1 VDRFLTGRYDFIVT
15 RARNASTRAR
25 SLERIIRRPTLA
37 NANQRNLNLSPRPFT
52 TDIPKPLLDKIQ
64 TGTMQWTYKGIP
76 TYKNPFDL
84 ALYAKLLW
92 DVKPRTIIEI
102 GSNAGG
108 SAVWF
113 ADQVRA
119 MQLGAQI
126 YSLDINPVLGVTDPL
141 VTFQTADVHQI
152 ADAMPPT
159 WVASLPRPLF
169 VIEDSAHTYEATLH
183 VMRHFADLLQHG
195 EYLAVEDSIV
205 TPLGI
210 DYDYT
215 FNGGP
220 ARAIQQFL
228 EERADFI
235 VDTALCDYFGFN
247 VTYNVNG
254 YLRKVAPGPSS
265 AASGTML

>member
-1 VDRFLTGRYDFIVT
+1 
-15 RARNASTRAR
+15 
-25 SLERIIRRPTLA
+25 
-37 NANQRNLNLSPRPFT
+37 
-52 TDIPKPLLDKIQ
+52 
-64 TGTMQWTYKGIP
+64 
-76 TYKNPFDL
+76 
-84 ALYAKLLW
+84 
-92 DVKPRTIIEI
+92 
-102 GSNAGG
+102 
-108 SAVWF
+108 
-113 ADQVRA
+113 